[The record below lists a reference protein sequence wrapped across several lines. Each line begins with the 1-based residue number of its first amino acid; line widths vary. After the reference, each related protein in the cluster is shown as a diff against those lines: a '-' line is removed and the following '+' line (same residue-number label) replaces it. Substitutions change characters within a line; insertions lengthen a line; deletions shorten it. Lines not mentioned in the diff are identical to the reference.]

1 MAYTTINKSTD
12 YFNTNLYTGNSG
24 ELAITGVGFQPDFW
38 WGKKRSAAGSHVL
51 ANAVSGA
58 NKFLYT
64 DANLAETTYNEAVKS
79 FDSDGVTI
87 GTAGDISG
95 NGLDF
100 VSWNWKAGTTGSGNT
115 TGSGD
120 SKAYSYSVNTTPG
133 FSIIKYIGN
142 GTTNHTIPHHLGVS
156 PEWILVKDL
165 DAATNWQMY
174 HVSLGNTYT
183 TEINIQNAPFQSSSR
198 WNNTTPSS
206 TVVTLG
212 NGNNTNNNNTNYI
225 MFAFAAKTGYSKF
238 GSYTGNGNTDG
249 TFVYT
254 GFKPAFIMARK
265 SSSTGN
271 LVLVDTKRDGYN
283 GANDT
288 LSANTT
294 DAESGGNRFD
304 ILSNGFKARS
314 TSSYSN
320 SSGDT
325 FIYMA
330 FAAAPLVGTNNIPC
344 TAR

>member
-1 MAYTTINKSTD
+1 MAYTTINKSSD

-87 GTAGDISG
+87 GTAGDING

-198 WNNTTPSS
+198 WSNTTPSS

-330 FAAAPLVGTNNIPC
+330 FAEASLVGTNNVPC